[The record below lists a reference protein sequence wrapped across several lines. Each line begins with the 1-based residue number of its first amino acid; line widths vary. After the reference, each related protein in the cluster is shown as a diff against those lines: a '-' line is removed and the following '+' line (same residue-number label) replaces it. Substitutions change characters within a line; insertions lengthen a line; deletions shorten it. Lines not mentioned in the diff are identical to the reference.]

1 VRTEEEGEEMFG
13 SGMNAKHG
21 GRLTLRCLTGVG
33 LAMLS
38 AGAASAQQHP
48 DLSGYWELRY
58 DSFNVPQ
65 ASVTPG
71 TLAGAAAQTRHD
83 IEAVRWCDPVGMPAI
98 MGDRAPIDL
107 RQSASVI
114 GIVAKPQS
122 SERYIYLDG
131 RKHPEKD
138 ELDPTTNGHSI
149 GQWEG
154 ETLVVDTI
162 GFNDRGVTRLPGGG
176 VRTSNSHLTERYRLM
191 GNEQRLDVTFTWEDA
206 NVFTKSHTYE
216 FRYYRIP
223 EISDPRIFPC
233 NAKDA
238 ERAKFLMEPPV
249 AK

>member
-1 VRTEEEGEEMFG
+1 MLVA
-13 SGMNAKHG
+13 GMNTKPG
-21 GRLTLRCLTGVG
+21 VRLTLWCLAGVG
-33 LAMLS
+33 MAIVS
-38 AGAASAQQHP
+38 AGVALAQQAL

-58 DSFNVPQ
+58 DSFNVPR

-71 TLAGAAAQTRHD
+71 TLAGAAAQIRHD
-83 IEAVRWCDPVGMPAI
+83 IEAVRWCDPMGMPAI

-154 ETLVVDTI
+154 QTLVVDTI

-176 VRTSNSHLTERYRLM
+176 LRTPNSHLTERYRLPR
-191 GNEQRLDVTFTWEDA
+191 GHIGCKVESALCRLRRR
-206 NVFTKSHTYE
+206 SHELTAAW
-216 FRYYRIP
+216 IP
-223 EISDPRIFPC
+223 GCGARLSCAF
-233 NAKDA
+233 
-238 ERAKFLMEPPV
+238 
-249 AK
+249 

>member
-1 VRTEEEGEEMFG
+1 MFG
-13 SGMNAKHG
+13 PGTNAKRR
-21 GRLTLRCLTGVG
+21 GRMTLRCLAGVG

-71 TLAGAAAQTRHD
+71 TLARAAAQIRHD
-83 IEAVRWCDPVGMPAI
+83 IEAVRWCDPIGMPAI

-122 SERYIYLDG
+122 SGRYIYLDG

-138 ELDPTTNGHSI
+138 ELDLTTNGYSI

-154 ETLVVDTI
+154 DTLVVDTI
-162 GFNDRGVTRLPGGG
+162 GFNDRGVTRVPGGG
-176 VRTSNSHLTERYRLM
+176 VRTSNSHLTERYRLI
-191 GNEQRLDVTFTWEDA
+191 GSGQRLDVTFTWEDA
-206 NVFTKSHTYE
+206 NVFTKPHTYE
-216 FRYYRIP
+216 FRYYRMP
-223 EISDPRIFPC
+223 EISDPRMYPC
-233 NAKDA
+233 NAKDP
-238 ERAKFLMEPPV
+238 ERAKFLLEPPT

>member
-1 VRTEEEGEEMFG
+1 MFG
-13 SGMNAKHG
+13 SGTNGKYRERM
-21 GRLTLRCLTGVG
+21 TLGCLMGVG
-33 LAMLS
+33 LAIVSGGL
-38 AGAASAQQHP
+38 GWAQQHP

-65 ASVTPG
+65 ASVTPA
-71 TLAGAAAQTRHD
+71 TAERAAAQIRHD

-114 GIVAKPQS
+114 GIVAKTQS
-122 SERYIYLDG
+122 SERYIFLDG

-138 ELDPTTNGHSI
+138 ELDPTTNGHST
-149 GQWEG
+149 GRWEG
-154 ETLVVDTI
+154 EVLVVDTI
-162 GFNDRGVTRLPGGG
+162 GFNDRGITRLPGGG
-176 VRTSNSHLTERYRLM
+176 VRTSTSHLTERYRLM
-191 GNEQRLDVTFTWEDA
+191 GNGQRLDVTFTWEDA
-206 NVFTKSHTYE
+206 NVFTKPHTYE
-216 FRYYRIP
+216 VRYYRIP

-238 ERAKFLMEPPV
+238 ERAKFLMEPPT

>member
-1 VRTEEEGEEMFG
+1 MVRSETNERQ
-13 SGMNAKHG
+13 G
-21 GRLTLRCLTGVG
+21 GRVTPGCFAVVG
-33 LAMLS
+33 LVILC
-38 AGAASAQQHP
+38 AGSASAQKYP

-58 DSFNVPQ
+58 DSFNVPE

-71 TLAGAAAQTRHD
+71 TLAGAAAEIRHD
-83 IEAVRWCDPVGMPAI
+83 IEAVRWCDPVGMPTI
-98 MGDRAPIDL
+98 MGDRTPIDL

-149 GQWEG
+149 GRWEG
-154 ETLVVDTI
+154 EALVVDTI

-176 VRTSNSHLTERYRLM
+176 VRTPNSHLTERYRLM
-191 GNEQRLDVTFTWEDA
+191 DNGQRLDVTFTWDDA
-206 NVFTKSHTYE
+206 NVFAKPHTYA

-223 EISDPRIFPC
+223 EISDPRILPC
-233 NAKDA
+233 NPKNA
-238 ERAKFLMEPPV
+238 ERAKFLLEPPETR
-249 AK
+249 

>member
-1 VRTEEEGEEMFG
+1 MFVLG
-13 SGMNAKHG
+13 ADTKHSWG
-21 GRLTLRCLTGVG
+21 LMLRCLMGVG

-65 ASVTPG
+65 ASVAPG
-71 TLAGAAAQTRHD
+71 TLAGAAAQIRHD
-83 IEAVRWCDPVGMPAI
+83 IEAVRWCEPIGMPAI

-122 SERYIYLDG
+122 SARYIYLDG

-149 GQWEG
+149 GRWEG
-154 ETLVVDTI
+154 EALIVDTI

-176 VRTSNSHLTERYRLM
+176 VRTSNSHLTERYRLTNN
-191 GNEQRLDVTFTWEDA
+191 GQRLDVTFTWEDA

-238 ERAKFLMEPPV
+238 ERAKFLMEPPA